1 MEKKTIYKIG
11 AILIIIGF
19 LIPVI
24 ATATESVP
32 TAEVD
37 KHSKE
42 TIQVDTNSLTATNS
56 LHIQAIESELVRI
69 ESDDPES
76 FGDHNMIGKWGL
88 YDSFEDG
95 EFIALKTGTEIF
107 GRVSYGIGYQY
118 FYMFLRPLLKTFN
131 GVVLINDEFHSIN
144 GKYMTQQGKFTA
156 MWEIGNQEGWFV
168 GQLV

>member
-76 FGDHNMIGKWGL
+76 
-88 YDSFEDG
+88 S
-95 EFIALKTGTEIF
+95 
-107 GRVSYGIGYQY
+107 
-118 FYMFLRPLLKTFN
+118 
-131 GVVLINDEFHSIN
+131 
-144 GKYMTQQGKFTA
+144 
-156 MWEIGNQEGWFV
+156 
-168 GQLV
+168 